1 MKITKDKD
9 KDKCLDNNNS
19 PPLADKDLLVEDCSI
34 GAEEGDWIQHI
45 GVLGL
50 LQIKLSLI

>member
-34 GAEEGDWIQHI
+34 GAEEGDRIERLV
-45 GVLGL
+45 VLGL
-50 LQIKLSLI
+50 LQI